1 MLLDGN
7 AIVVAN
13 ACCALLEISGAS
25 KKNYLRFKNNT
36 NLNRMLAAVND
47 SNEWG

>member
-1 MLLDGN
+1 MLDGN

-13 ACCALLEISGAS
+13 SCATLLEISKGS
-25 KKNYLRFKNNT
+25 SKNYLPFNKGQY
-36 NLNRMLAAVND
+36 LNKVLAAVND

>member
-13 ACCALLEISGAS
+13 TCAALLEISKGS
-25 KKNYLRFKNNT
+25 KKNYFPFKKGQY
-36 NLNRMLAAVND
+36 LNKVLAAVND

>member
-13 ACCALLEISGAS
+13 ACAALLEISKGNN
-25 KKNYLRFKNNT
+25 KNHLPFKQEKI
-36 NLNRMLAAVND
+36 LN
-47 SNEWG
+47 

>member
-13 ACCALLEISGAS
+13 ACAALLEISKGNN
-25 KKNYLRFKNNT
+25 KNHLPFKHEKV
-36 NLNRMLAAVND
+36 LNQVLAAVND